1 MPLGP
6 GVPRFLRLTDV
17 AEILNI
23 STTQAYA
30 LVRRKEL
37 RAVKIGGRGIWRVES
52 ADLEFYLDQMY
63 SDTENFIDGHPFG
76 EVPEDAAAGD
86 AAAADAADTVDRNP

>member
-23 STTQAYA
+23 STTQARA
-30 LVRRKEL
+30 LVL
-37 RAVKIGGRGIWRVES
+37 REDLPAVKVGGRGIWRVE
-52 ADLEFYLDQMY
+52 AAQLEAYIERLYAERKKDH
-63 SDTENFIDGHPFG
+63 IDGHPVDAQPVDS
-76 EVPEDAAAGD
+76 VPEDAK
-86 AAAADAADTVDRNP
+86 ADADDDES

>member
-23 STTQAYA
+23 STTQARA
-30 LVRRKEL
+30 LVLRKDL
-37 RAVKIGGRGIWRVES
+37 PAVKVGGRGIWRVE
-52 ADLEFYLDQMY
+52 AAELEAYIERLYAETKDY
-63 SDTENFIDGHPFG
+63 IDAHP
-76 EVPEDAAAGD
+76 VDDMPEDAK
-86 AAAADAADTVDRNP
+86 ADADDDES

>member
-23 STTQAYA
+23 SNTQARA
-30 LVRRKEL
+30 LVLRKDL
-37 RAVKIGGRGIWRVES
+37 PAVKVGGRGIWRVE
-52 ADLEFYLDQMY
+52 AAELEAYIARLYAETKDY
-63 SDTENFIDGHPFG
+63 IDGHP
-76 EVPEDAAAGD
+76 VDDMPEDVKAE
-86 AAAADAADTVDRNP
+86 ADADDS

>member
-30 LVRRKEL
+30 LVRREEL
-37 RAVKIGGRGIWRVES
+37 RAAKIGGRGIWRIES
-52 ADLEFYLDQMY
+52 ADLEAYIDRAY
-63 SDTENFIDGHPFG
+63 SETKTFIDGHPFG
-76 EVPEDAAAGD
+76 EVPEDAE
-86 AAAADAADTVDRNP
+86 ADADQS

>member
-23 STTQAYA
+23 SDTQARA
-30 LVRRKEL
+30 LVLRKDL
-37 RAVKIGGRGIWRVES
+37 PAVKVGGRGIWRVE
-52 ADLEFYLDQMY
+52 AAELEAYIERLYAETKDY
-63 SDTENFIDGHPFG
+63 IDAHP
-76 EVPEDAAAGD
+76 VDDMPEDAK
-86 AAAADAADTVDRNP
+86 ADADER